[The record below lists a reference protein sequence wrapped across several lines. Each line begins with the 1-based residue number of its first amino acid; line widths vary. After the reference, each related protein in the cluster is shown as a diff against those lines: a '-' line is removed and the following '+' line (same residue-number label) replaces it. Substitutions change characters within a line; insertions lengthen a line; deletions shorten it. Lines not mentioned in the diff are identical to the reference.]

1 MMTAGARL
9 TAGFSPLRL
18 RNAALVVVAFA
29 GPCLIGAPAPYVLLL
44 LALLGYLTP
53 SIRRSFSERTRNPVD
68 LMLLL
73 PVLALL
79 ATFAIAT
86 KAPADLRYLLN
97 FLPLLVALPY
107 RWQLE
112 GEARHDGLAV
122 LATLALAG
130 AGLALLVGVVQVF
143 ALGVARAGHHWLNPI
158 QFADTAMLL
167 GFLSVAG
174 AWLPGTRHR
183 WIYLA
188 GPLFGIAATILA
200 GTRGAMLAVPAARA
214 AGDRLRGGRCTPEEA
229 GAADLGRCRG
239 RRDSGRGTPPAL
251 CGTGAGLGVGATD
264 HPRPQHLPVP
274 RRHRRPGE
282 ERFQH
287 ADADRVPDRRSE
299 GLRRGAA
306 AWAMAG
312 PGWSMRWLPRWRKIC
327 RSRRR
332 VSAICT
338 TTS

>member
-1 MMTAGARL
+1 MAAGARL

-29 GPCLIGAPAPYVLLL
+29 GPCLIGAPAPYLLLL

-79 ATFAIAT
+79 TFAIAA

-130 AGLALLVGVVQVF
+130 AGLAMLVGMVQVF
-143 ALGVARAGHHWLNPI
+143 ALGSPGPATTGSIRSSSPIPPCCSASFRSPEPGCRGPGTAGSISRGPSSASPPRYWRAPAGRCSPCRVLALLAIVFAVAAARQKRRA
-158 QFADTAMLL
+158 LL
-167 GFLSVAG
+167 IAG
-174 AWLPGTRHR
+174 AV
-183 WIYLA
+183 
-188 GPLFGIAATILA
+188 AA
-200 GTRGAMLAVPAARA
+200 AA
-214 AGDRLRGGRCTPEEA
+214 LR
-229 GAADLGRCRG
+229 
-239 RRDSGRGTPPAL
+239 RGTPAAL
-251 CGTGAGLGVGATD
+251 CGAGAGLGAGATD
-264 HPRPQHLPVP
+264 HPRP
-274 RRHRRPGE
+274 
-282 ERFQH
+282 
-287 ADADRVPDRRSE
+287 
-299 GLRRGAA
+299 
-306 AWAMAG
+306 
-312 PGWSMRWLPRWRKIC
+312 
-327 RSRRR
+327 
-332 VSAICT
+332 
-338 TTS
+338 